1 MPSDE
6 PSRPYNWRPK
16 SLAKLELINLID
28 TDGNNPIYSTE
39 GIFLGVDNLGLQG
52 YPIVMYEADYIDGM
66 SHDIALN
73 LDLGLLGFKSPDAY
87 GTFIDSYVTLRE
99 RPDWDG
105 YLTLKEANEWY
116 REGKGRKLFT
126 DLNKLD
132 LSGLISLGDKHVKDK
147 KIVNLFLVSLNDDDK
162 LVYGNI
168 TLVRYPH
175 NTVHAYSDTYDFDMK
190 NWRDVSNWPRN
201 IATLIGAKVAG
212 SGQPYE
218 IIIYGE
224 KKLAVLFP
232 WQKNQ

>member
-1 MPSDE
+1 M
-6 PSRPYNWRPK
+6 
-16 SLAKLELINLID
+16 
-28 TDGNNPIYSTE
+28 
-39 GIFLGVDNLGLQG
+39 
-52 YPIVMYEADYIDGM
+52 MYEADYIDGM

-175 NTVHAYSDTYDFDMK
+175 NTVRTYSDTYDFDMK

-201 IATLIGAKVAG
+201 IATLIGSKVAG

>member
-1 MPSDE
+1 M
-6 PSRPYNWRPK
+6 
-16 SLAKLELINLID
+16 
-28 TDGNNPIYSTE
+28 
-39 GIFLGVDNLGLQG
+39 
-52 YPIVMYEADYIDGM
+52 
-66 SHDIALN
+66 
-73 LDLGLLGFKSPDAY
+73 
-87 GTFIDSYVTLRE
+87 
-99 RPDWDG
+99 
-105 YLTLKEANEWY
+105 
-116 REGKGRKLFT
+116 FT

-132 LSGLISLGDKHVKDK
+132 LSGLISLGDKHVKDE

-175 NTVHAYSDTYDFDMK
+175 NTVRTYSDTYDFDMK

-201 IATLIGAKVAG
+201 IATLIGSKVAG
-212 SGQPYE
+212 SGQPYK